1 MMMHRINPARWLILV
16 VVCAWMA
23 ISPAG
28 SALAAGQSAQDQVV
42 LAGLRASDGSST
54 PAGTQVRFD
63 ALVNYQLQSTPRAFL
78 LLLVFEDNAKTASQ
92 SVANAKWVG
101 AGSSQTE
108 LSLTYQPRPTT
119 KTMVVFA
126 GLFKPDKSLIA
137 FSTTRPFAAQ
147 PSPGRSLFDA
157 AMLARRAGEYSIAVA
172 DLTNAIGEAPNNGN
186 YYYWRAQNLADL
198 GQYDRAIADYNRAL
212 AIFPGN
218 RATRVGRAI
227 ARMWKG
233 EWDQAIVELTRV
245 IDESS
250 TPDRWTVWALRARGV
265 AHAAAGEISPAIAD
279 YERYAALTSDQSDRA
294 RVENWVSDLNP

>member
-1 MMMHRINPARWLILV
+1 MRHLQLVRWLTLAI
-16 VVCAWMA
+16 VCTWLAL
-23 ISPAG
+23 SPVQP
-28 SALAAGQSAQDQVV
+28 ALAAGSTSKDQVV
-42 LAGLRASDGSST
+42 LAGLRASDTNAAPG
-54 PAGTQVRFD
+54 GDQVHFD
-63 ALVNYQLQSTPRAFL
+63 ALVNYQLQSVPRAFL

-101 AGSSQTE
+101 AGASQAE

-119 KTMVVFA
+119 TTMVVFA

-137 FSTTRPFAAQ
+137 FSTTRPFAAH
-147 PSPGRSLFDA
+147 PAPGRALFDA
-157 AMLARRAGEYSIAVA
+157 AMLARRAGEYSVAVN
-172 DLTNAIGEAPNNGN
+172 DLTEAINLAPGNGN

-233 EWDQAIVELTRV
+233 EWDQAIVELTQV

-265 AHAAAGEISPAIAD
+265 AHAAAGQISPAIAD
-279 YERYAALTSDQSDRA
+279 YQRYAALTSDQSDRA